1 MNATAWS
8 RGLEVTGGGTGVV
21 SHAGLV
27 LLRQLADRTGLT
39 AGLSAAL
46 PSPDGGLDR
55 GRVFADLACAIADGA
70 RVISDFRV
78 MGDQHEVFGQVGSV
92 PTAWRALKEAA
103 AGGDRTRRKV
113 TAAVNTARRYAWS
126 QVIARHGQ
134 LPPVQV
140 ADRQLTGITCIRLDA
155 TVVPAHSDKE
165 QARPNF
171 KGFGHHPVLA
181 ECDNVREP
189 LAWMLRPGSA
199 GSNTAADHLKL
210 LDEAI
215 AALPP
220 AFRRKLMVTCDGA
233 GASHDLVKRLN
244 KLASRRGYELTY
256 SVGWALTEREKAAL
270 RLVPGTAWEAAIDAG
285 GKVRERRSEV
295 ACGDERCGHRAC
307 WIEEAHVTELTGL
320 LRKGPDGDRLTAW
333 PKTMRVFARRERPH
347 PGAQL
352 TLFEA
357 EDGWRY
363 TLWATNLPQDTRG
376 WRGQCAYIDAGH
388 RVHARVEDV
397 IRTGKDTGLGHFPS
411 RDYGLNKAWLD
422 ASMTACILL
431 SWLRHLALDGRLA
444 KAEPKTLRYRVFHTA
459 ARLVRGGRRKTLKI
473 AATWPWA
480 TAIITA
486 WKRIQALPHP
496 PDQRKPSL
504 RPRKE
509 PPGPVEPPATGPTAG
524 LSACSDTE
532 KPLPEALVAP
542 FRQTPQQRERSRL
555 G

>member
-1 MNATAWS
+1 VNATAWS
-8 RGLEVTGGGTGVV
+8 RGLEVTGGGTGIV

-78 MGDQHEVFGQVGSV
+78 MGDQGEVFGQVASV
-92 PTAWRALKEAA
+92 PTAWRVLKETA
-103 AGGDRTRRKV
+103 AGGDRTGRKV
-113 TAAVNTARRYAWS
+113 TAAVNKARRYAWA
-126 QVIARHGQ
+126 QVTDRHGQ

-155 TVVPAHSDKE
+155 TVVPAHSGKE
-165 QARPNF
+165 LAEPNF
-171 KGFGHHPVLA
+171 KGYGYHPLLA

-189 LAWMLRPGSA
+189 LAWMMRPGSA
-199 GSNTAADHLKL
+199 GSNTAADHLQV

-220 AFRRKLMVTCDGA
+220 ALRRRVMVTCDGA
-233 GASHDLVKRLN
+233 GASHALVKHLD
-244 KLASRRGYELTY
+244 KLASRRGYQLVY
-256 SVGWALTEREKAAL
+256 SVGWALGERERAAL
-270 RLVPGTAWEAAIDAG
+270 ALVPQTAWEAAIDAG
-285 GKVRERRSEV
+285 GKVRERRSDD
-295 ACGDERCGHRAC
+295 ACGNQRCGHRAC

-320 LRKGPDGDRLTAW
+320 LRERPDGDRLKAW

-357 EDGWRY
+357 ADGWRY
-363 TLWATNLPQDTRG
+363 SLWATNLPADTRG

-397 IRTGKDTGLGHFPS
+397 IRTGKDTGFGHFPS

-431 SWLRHLALDGRLA
+431 SWLRLLALDGKLA
-444 KAEPKTLRYRVFHTA
+444 KAEPKTLRYRLFHTA

-473 AATWPWA
+473 AAAWPWA
-480 TAIITA
+480 SAITTA

-496 PDQRKPSL
+496 
-504 RPRKE
+504 
-509 PPGPVEPPATGPTAG
+509 T
-524 LSACSDTE
+524 
-532 KPLPEALVAP
+532 
-542 FRQTPQQRERSRL
+542 
-555 G
+555 

>member
-27 LLRQLADRTGLT
+27 LLRQLVDRTGLT
-39 AGLSAAL
+39 GGLSAAL

-78 MGDQHEVFGQVGSV
+78 MGDQQEVFGQVASV

-113 TAAVNTARRYAWS
+113 TAAVNKARRYAWT
-126 QVIARHGQ
+126 QVTARHGQ
-134 LPPVQV
+134 LPPVRV
-140 ADRQLTGITCIRLDA
+140 ADRQLAGVTCIRLDA

-165 QARPNF
+165 QAEPNF
-171 KGFGHHPVLA
+171 KGYGHHPLIA
-181 ECDNVREP
+181 ECDNTREP
-189 LAWMLRPGSA
+189 LAWMMRPGSA
-199 GSNTAADHLKL
+199 GSNTAADHLKIV
-210 LDEAI
+210 DDAI

-220 AFRRKLMVTCDGA
+220 QFRRKLMVTCDGA
-233 GASHDLVKRLN
+233 GASHDLVKHLD
-244 KLASRRGYELTY
+244 KLASRRGYQLVY
-256 SVGWALTEREKAAL
+256 SVGWALGEREKTAL
-270 RLVPGTAWEAAIDAG
+270 ALVPETAWEAAVDAG
-285 GKVRERRSEV
+285 GKVRERRSEQ
-295 ACGDERCGHRAC
+295 ACGNQRCGHRAC

-320 LRKGPDGDRLTAW
+320 LREGPGGDRLKAW
-333 PKTMRVFARRERPH
+333 PKKMRVFARRERPH

-352 TLFEA
+352 TLFETR
-357 EDGWRY
+357 DGWRY
-363 TLWATNLPQDTRG
+363 SLWATNLPPDTRG

-422 ASMTACILL
+422 ASMTASILL
-431 SWLRHLALDGRLA
+431 SWLRLLALDGKLA
-444 KAEPKTLRYRVFHTA
+444 KAEPKTLRYRVFHAA
-459 ARLVRGGRRKTLKI
+459 ARLVHGGRRKTLKI
-473 AATWPWA
+473 AAGWPWA

-486 WKRIQALPHP
+486 WQRIQALPY
-496 PDQRKPSL
+496 
-504 RPRKE
+504 
-509 PPGPVEPPATGPTAG
+509 PT
-524 LSACSDTE
+524 
-532 KPLPEALVAP
+532 
-542 FRQTPQQRERSRL
+542 
-555 G
+555 